1 METGLLD
8 ELNEAQK
15 EAVLQTEGPV
25 MVMAGAG
32 SGKTKVLTHR
42 IAYLL
47 LEKQVPLD
55 AILAVTFTNKA
66 AAEMKQRVQNLVGEN
81 TMWMWISTFHSF
93 CARFLRREIH
103 LLPPY
108 TSNFG
113 ILDEEDSL
121 KVVKD
126 IVKEEQIDDFKPKTF
141 RNLISKVKNFP
152 QYKSSNLPL
161 WNRYLRVSQRYQ
173 QRLAESNLLDF
184 DDLLVRTLD
193 IFKKDPMVLNHY
205 QNKFRYILVDEFQ
218 DTNDLQY
225 ELIQKLANAHQNV
238 FVVGDDCQSIYSF
251 RGANIK
257 NIELFQKDFP
267 KFRLVKLERNYRSTT
282 QILDVANELIRKN
295 PNQIPKTLYSS
306 NTHGVLPFYYAADSS
321 YEEVMFVID
330 KIRQLHLAGD
340 SYRDFAIIYR
350 ANYISRNFE
359 ELLIRYQIPYK
370 IYGALSFYSR
380 KEIKDMLAYIK
391 VMISPEDQISFR
403 RIINEPKRKIGPM
416 LVERLQEYAYET
428 HQTLLEA
435 IPTFPKKGQGS
446 EALKNFYDMIH
457 SVKAQLEN
465 IELKNLIDVL
475 LEETGYKEMLMSEE
489 DQDRLNNIY
498 ELKGVFK
505 EIDEF
510 YEGTPL
516 EKLSGFMQDLALR
529 TDMDDE
535 TEEDSVCLTTYHQ
548 AKGLEFKTVFM
559 VAMEEGIFPSEGFND
574 VDMEEERR
582 VCYVGVTRA
591 KERLFLTSANRR
603 LLFGTYQ
610 QMAPSRFL
618 KELFAQKGKPKEKS
632 REKPAPLA
640 ISKPSSHEEIRVGD
654 KITHKMFGDGLV
666 IQKDGNVIQVAFK
679 MPVGIKKLLADHP
692 SIVKK
697 KDSQKD

>member
-1 METGLLD
+1 
-8 ELNEAQK
+8 
-15 EAVLQTEGPV
+15 
-25 MVMAGAG
+25 
-32 SGKTKVLTHR
+32 
-42 IAYLL
+42 
-47 LEKQVPLD
+47 
-55 AILAVTFTNKA
+55 
-66 AAEMKQRVQNLVGEN
+66 
-81 TMWMWISTFHSF
+81 
-93 CARFLRREIH
+93 
-103 LLPPY
+103 
-108 TSNFG
+108 
-113 ILDEEDSL
+113 
-121 KVVKD
+121 
-126 IVKEEQIDDFKPKTF
+126 
-141 RNLISKVKNFP
+141 
-152 QYKSSNLPL
+152 
-161 WNRYLRVSQRYQ
+161 
-173 QRLAESNLLDF
+173 
-184 DDLLVRTLD
+184 
-193 IFKKDPMVLNHY
+193 
-205 QNKFRYILVDEFQ
+205 
-218 DTNDLQY
+218 
-225 ELIQKLANAHQNV
+225 
-238 FVVGDDCQSIYSF
+238 
-251 RGANIK
+251 
-257 NIELFQKDFP
+257 
-267 KFRLVKLERNYRSTT
+267 
-282 QILDVANELIRKN
+282 
-295 PNQIPKTLYSS
+295 
-306 NTHGVLPFYYAADSS
+306 
-321 YEEVMFVID
+321 
-330 KIRQLHLAGD
+330 
-340 SYRDFAIIYR
+340 
-350 ANYISRNFE
+350 
-359 ELLIRYQIPYK
+359 
-370 IYGALSFYSR
+370 
-380 KEIKDMLAYIK
+380 MLAYIK